1 MCHAEKME
9 LCCSKRQIKLPG
21 IQWTQQP
28 RYLSFPIPIF
38 SPDDTARKGDWVLC
52 LPCLP
57 ILSVLHLPHLALRLP
72 RASRVVRG
80 SRQAAGRVWVCELHP
95 RTDGTTP
102 SRLPSSSQAGRARFG
117 GIMPAGSSPRTWT
130 LPMQSLQNR
139 HTRSSWPEY
148 FRYIHAH
155 GYQLGLYPRLSLQ
168 RLPQLGPCP
177 LTSPGWTVRRC
188 GDKEESQLR

>member
-28 RYLSFPIPIF
+28 RYLPFPIPIF

-80 SRQAAGRVWVCELHP
+80 SRQAAGRVWVCELTQERMAPPPPASHLLP
-95 RTDGTTP
+95 KLAERGLGGLCQQGQAHERGRCQCRACRTGTHVALGQSTLGTSMRTGTNLVYTP
-102 SRLPSSSQAGRARFG
+102 D
-117 GIMPAGSSPRTWT
+117 
-130 LPMQSLQNR
+130 SLFSAC
-139 HTRSSWPEY
+139 RS
-148 FRYIHAH
+148 
-155 GYQLGLYPRLSLQ
+155 
-168 RLPQLGPCP
+168 
-177 LTSPGWTVRRC
+177 
-188 GDKEESQLR
+188 